1 MANILNRLRKVT
13 GSSTCSCGGVRKR
26 CQLLTP
32 GRFSV
37 RRRRHHPLGSPRRTE
52 AAIAPAWERGLPNL
66 RDGEACFLLGHHLHH
81 VALLSASLVEKGAL
95 LACCSR
101 LRNIQS
107 ILTQSSKS
115 QPDGILCI
123 LGIDSRYNEGCR
135 ELANYLLFG
144 LYNQNNNDF
153 ERTGF
158 PEEVL
163 DDIIILIKRD
173 SVHLYC
179 NPVNYN
185 HLLPYVAYW
194 RNLHFHC
201 LTENEY
207 EDEEAAEEFK
217 ISSFVDMVRDCSR
230 IGIPY
235 SCQGHLQIF
244 DMFIVEKW
252 PIVQAF
258 ALEGIGGDGF
268 FTMKYELMDVSV
280 DLWKTYSKMDPVSL
294 EDLLFEDL
302 MIFEHQWTN
311 FFANFDTEIPF
322 ILELSESQAGE
333 PFRSYFSHGMISS
346 HITDNSP
353 SRQPFVLF
361 GSHSTKENLNSGNF
375 NFPSEGHLVRN
386 TGLGGSTAKHMVVQ
400 CVSPK
405 GPLACSRTYFFGTT
419 HIPFLGNDNEMHKQ
433 AEQVTL
439 LSQIYTAVV
448 EAVLAGIECYA
459 KTSTESK
466 AKEVAEQ
473 MLMSM
478 LDTLHLTQLK
488 TALRSKIAF
497 QIQAVNNHGRIT
509 PLDNEDSLSLIKT
522 ASMMV
527 FDIPDLLTERGCLG
541 SVVFSESFL
550 TSQIQVKEKGGS
562 INSETSH
569 IILTAAIPRYAS
581 WLVEDS
587 DVKLSE
593 KAQCVL
599 KEDKSFLGT
608 LLTGGDGAYMYSTNP
623 QAMPAEGK
631 LYFFSD
637 GILFSDPHHGSIS
650 ISKNHMGSISLYD
663 GDSTSIVAALFIGI
677 KSSLLAH
684 LPIEFHT
691 QDNFLMIALF
701 PKTKIYKAFYSQVFS
716 SWQNQTNSGLS
727 LMVIQE
733 EFLSVEQKR
742 LHSSVQKLFNAL
754 SFPSGERCRELKISA
769 ALPDLERFLQHF
781 TVSSVSHE
789 PIMRAHLP
797 ILLQQSEIIPDSK
810 AESDKVVITIITG
823 LPGCRCSDLCAFLVT
838 FNKERGRWI
847 VYRQTMDS
855 PECFSATH
863 FQRYLSSVLEAQQNH
878 SVRQSAYAK
887 RNKRLL
893 VVLQGYTDVIDVVQA
908 LQTHPDPDV
917 KSSFII
923 GTVNTCVEPLSCY
936 MEHRLLF
943 PKFLDQCSQGLVS
956 NVVFTSHATEQK
968 HPLLRQLQS
977 LIRAANPAVS
987 FILAENGVVTRNE
1000 DIELILSESSFSN
1013 PQMMRARYLMY
1024 PGWYEGKYGA
1034 GSFFPPMV
1042 QICVWFNRPLEK
1054 TRFVT
1059 KCKAIKSLLKPSP
1072 FSGNIYHIMGKVKFS
1087 DSDKVIEVCHNT
1099 SSNSL
1104 SLVPVQE
1111 GPNPPDSRSDNRD
1124 CSSQQEC
1131 FLVFIG
1137 CSLKEEDI
1145 KDWLRET
1152 AKQKPQ
1158 RKALKTRGML
1168 TLQEIKNIH
1177 VKRHLDPLPAGYFY
1191 NGTQFVNFFGDKM
1204 DYHPLMDQFMNDY
1217 LEEANREIEKYNR
1230 ELEEQEYH
1238 DLFEQKT

>member
-1 MANILNRLRKVT
+1 AREVAE
-13 GSSTCSCGGVRKR
+13 STV
-26 CQLLTP
+26 
-32 GRFSV
+32 
-37 RRRRHHPLGSPRRTE
+37 
-52 AAIAPAWERGLPNL
+52 
-66 RDGEACFLLGHHLHH
+66 LGHTFHKQF
-81 VALLSASLVEKGAL
+81 AFA
-95 LACCSR
+95 
-101 LRNIQS
+101 
-107 ILTQSSKS
+107 
-115 QPDGILCI
+115 
-123 LGIDSRYNEGCR
+123 GIDSRYNEGCR

-144 LYNQNNNDF
+144 LYNQSNNDF

-163 DDIIILIKRD
+163 DDIIILIKPD

-302 MIFEHQWTN
+302 MTFEHQWTS

-419 HIPFLGNDNEMHKQ
+419 HIPFLGKCIKNIKQ
-433 AEQVTL
+433 NFMPEKFCSVML

-466 AKEVAEQ
+466 VNEVSIKHFFSLVQ
-473 MLMSM
+473 FLFYSS
-478 LDTLHLTQLK
+478 
-488 TALRSKIAF
+488 RISF
-497 QIQAVNNHGRIT
+497 QIQAVNNHGRF
-509 PLDNEDSLSLIKT
+509 
-522 ASMMV
+522 ASMTV
-527 FDIPDLLTERGCLG
+527 FDIPDLLTGRGCLG

-550 TSQIQVKEKGGS
+550 TSQIHVKEK
-562 INSETSH
+562 
-569 IILTAAIPRYAS
+569 
-581 WLVEDS
+581 
-587 DVKLSE
+587 
-593 KAQCVL
+593 
-599 KEDKSFLGT
+599 
-608 LLTGGDGAYMYSTNP
+608 
-623 QAMPAEGK
+623 GK

-637 GILFSDPHHGSIS
+637 GILFSHPHHGSIS
-650 ISKNHMGSISLYD
+650 MSKNHMNSISFYD
-663 GDSTSIVAALFIGI
+663 GDSTSIVAALFIDF

-691 QDNFLMIALF
+691 QGNFLMISLF

-716 SWQNQTNSGLS
+716 LWQNQTSSGLC
-727 LMVIQE
+727 LKVVQE

-754 SFPSGERCRELKISA
+754 SFPSGERCSQLKLSA
-769 ALPDLERFLQHF
+769 ALPELERFLQHF
-781 TVSSVSHE
+781 TVSSVSRE

-797 ILLQQSEIIPDSK
+797 ILLQQSEIIPEK

-823 LPGCRCSDLCAFLVT
+823 LPGCRCSDLCTFLIT
-838 FNKERGRWI
+838 FNKERGRWL

-855 PECFSATH
+855 PECFSAAH
-863 FQRYLSSVLEAQQNH
+863 FQRYLSGVLEAQQNH
-878 SVRQSAYAK
+878 SVRQSAYTRK
-887 RNKRLL
+887 NKRLL
-893 VVLQGYTDVIDVVQA
+893 VVLQGYTDIIDVVQA

-923 GTVNTCVEPLSCY
+923 GAINTCVEPLSCY

-956 NVVFTSHATEQK
+956 NIIFTSHATEQK
-968 HPLLRQLQS
+968 HPLLVQLQS

-1000 DIELILSESSFSN
+1000 DIELILSESSFAN

-1024 PGWYEGKYGA
+1024 PGWYEGKFGA
-1034 GSFFPPMV
+1034 GSVFPPMV

-1087 DSDKVIEVCHNT
+1087 DSDRVIEVCHNT
-1099 SSNSL
+1099 SSNLL

-1111 GPNPPDSRSDNRD
+1111 GPTPPDSRNDNRD
-1124 CSSQQEC
+1124 CSSQQEY
-1131 FLVFIG
+1131 FLVFVG

>member
-1 MANILNRLRKVT
+1 M
-13 GSSTCSCGGVRKR
+13 
-26 CQLLTP
+26 
-32 GRFSV
+32 
-37 RRRRHHPLGSPRRTE
+37 
-52 AAIAPAWERGLPNL
+52 
-66 RDGEACFLLGHHLHH
+66 
-81 VALLSASLVEKGAL
+81 
-95 LACCSR
+95 
-101 LRNIQS
+101 
-107 ILTQSSKS
+107 
-115 QPDGILCI
+115 
-123 LGIDSRYNEGCR
+123 
-135 ELANYLLFG
+135 
-144 LYNQNNNDF
+144 
-153 ERTGF
+153 
-158 PEEVL
+158 
-163 DDIIILIKRD
+163 
-173 SVHLYC
+173 
-179 NPVNYN
+179 
-185 HLLPYVAYW
+185 
-194 RNLHFHC
+194 
-201 LTENEY
+201 
-207 EDEEAAEEFK
+207 
-217 ISSFVDMVRDCSR
+217 
-230 IGIPY
+230 
-235 SCQGHLQIF
+235 
-244 DMFIVEKW
+244 
-252 PIVQAF
+252 
-258 ALEGIGGDGF
+258 
-268 FTMKYELMDVSV
+268 
-280 DLWKTYSKMDPVSL
+280 
-294 EDLLFEDL
+294 
-302 MIFEHQWTN
+302 
-311 FFANFDTEIPF
+311 
-322 ILELSESQAGE
+322 
-333 PFRSYFSHGMISS
+333 
-346 HITDNSP
+346 
-353 SRQPFVLF
+353 
-361 GSHSTKENLNSGNF
+361 
-375 NFPSEGHLVRN
+375 
-386 TGLGGSTAKHMVVQ
+386 Q

-419 HIPFLGNDNEMHKQ
+419 HIPFLGNDNEVHKKP
-433 AEQVTL
+433 EQVML

-466 AKEVAEQ
+466 AKEAAEQ
-473 MLMSM
+473 MLMSV
-478 LDTLHLTQLK
+478 LDSLHLTQMK
-488 TALRSKIAF
+488 TALRSKVAF
-497 QIQAVNNHGRIT
+497 QIQAVNNHGRVT
-509 PLDNEDSLSLIKT
+509 PLNNEDSLSLIKT

-527 FDIPDLLTERGCLG
+527 FDIPDLLTGRGCLG

-550 TSQIQVKEKGGS
+550 TSQIHVKEKDGS

-593 KAQCVL
+593 KAQQIL

-608 LLTGGDGAYMYSTNP
+608 LLTGDDGAYIYSSNP

-637 GILFSDPHHGSIS
+637 GILFCDPHHGSIS
-650 ISKNHMGSISLYD
+650 ISKDHINSISLYD
-663 GDSTSIVAALFIGI
+663 GDSTGIVAALFVDF

-727 LMVIQE
+727 LRVVQE

-742 LHSSVQKLFNAL
+742 LHSSVQKLFSSL
-754 SFPSGERCRELKISA
+754 SFPSGERCNELKISA
-769 ALPDLERFLQHF
+769 ALPELERFMQHF
-781 TVSSVSHE
+781 AVSSVSRE
-789 PIMRAHLP
+789 PVMSAHLP
-797 ILLQQSEIIPDSK
+797 ILLQQSETILDSR

-823 LPGCRCSDLCAFLVT
+823 LPGCRSSDLCSFLIT
-838 FNKERGRWI
+838 FHKEHGRWL

-855 PECFSATH
+855 PECFSAAH
-863 FQRYLSSVLEAQQNH
+863 FQRYLSGVLEAQQKH
-878 SVRQSAYAK
+878 SIRQSTYARK
-887 RNKRLL
+887 SKRLL

-923 GTVNTCVEPLSCY
+923 GAVNTCVEPLSCY
-936 MEHRLLF
+936 IEHRLLF

-956 NVVFTSHATEQK
+956 NVIFTSHATEQR
-968 HPLLRQLQS
+968 HPLLMQLQS

-1013 PQMMRARYLMY
+1013 PQKIRARYLMY

-1034 GSFFPPMV
+1034 GSVFPPMV
-1042 QICVWFNRPLEK
+1042 QICVWFSRPLEK

-1111 GPNPPDSRSDNRD
+1111 GPTPPDSRNDSRD
-1124 CSSQQEC
+1124 CSGQQEY

>member
-1 MANILNRLRKVT
+1 MAL
-13 GSSTCSCGGVRKR
+13 CGR
-26 CQLLTP
+26 
-32 GRFSV
+32 S
-37 RRRRHHPLGSPRRTE
+37 
-52 AAIAPAWERGLPNL
+52 
-66 RDGEACFLLGHHLHH
+66 
-81 VALLSASLVEKGAL
+81 ALLPPPPRHRPRPRAPGPFVSYKNVGTVSDCGKSRKILEYSTETDNVSDGNREVNKRPKKYKLDSSGIRVETDVYNND
-95 LACCSR
+95 CSR

-163 DDIIILIKRD
+163 DDIIILIKPD

-185 HLLPYVAYW
+185 HLLPYVAHW

-207 EDEEAAEEFK
+207 EDEEVAEEFK

-268 FTMKYELMDVSV
+268 FTMKYELMDVSA

-386 TGLGGSTAKHMVVQ
+386 TGLGGSTAKHMI
-400 CVSPK
+400 
-405 GPLACSRTYFFGTT
+405 LTL
-419 HIPFLGNDNEMHKQ
+419 FLKRWFIYS
-433 AEQVTL
+433 TL
-439 LSQIYTAVV
+439 LSQIYSAVV

-473 MLMSM
+473 VLLSL
-478 LDTLHLTQLK
+478 LDTRGLAQLK
-488 TALRSKIAF
+488 SAL
-497 QIQAVNNHGRIT
+497 RIT

-522 ASMMV
+522 
-527 FDIPDLLTERGCLG
+527 
-541 SVVFSESFL
+541 
-550 TSQIQVKEKGGS
+550 
-562 INSETSH
+562 
-569 IILTAAIPRYAS
+569 
-581 WLVEDS
+581 VEDS

-593 KAQCVL
+593 KAQQVL

-608 LLTGGDGAYMYSTNP
+608 LLTGGDGVYICSSNP

-637 GILFSDPHHGSIS
+637 GILFCDPHHGSIS
-650 ISKNHMGSISLYD
+650 VSKNHMSSISLYD
-663 GDSTSIVAALFIGI
+663 GDSNSVVAALFIDF
-677 KSSLLAH
+677 KSSLLPH
-684 LPIEFHT
+684 LPVEFHT
-691 QDNFLMIALF
+691 QNNFLMIALF
-701 PKTKIYKAFYSQVFS
+701 PKRKIYKAFYSQVFS
-716 SWQNQTNSGLS
+716 SWKNQTNSGLS
-727 LMVIQE
+727 LRVVQE
-733 EFLSVEQKR
+733 EFLSEEQKK
-742 LHSSVQKLFNAL
+742 LHSSVQKLFSAL
-754 SFPSGERCRELKISA
+754 SFSSGERCRELKLSA
-769 ALPDLERFLQHF
+769 AIPELERFVQHF
-781 TVSSVSHE
+781 TVSSVSAK
-789 PIMRAHLP
+789 PVMRAHLP
-797 ILLQQSEIIPDSK
+797 ILLQQSETISDSK
-810 AESDKVVITIITG
+810 AEGDKVIITIITG
-823 LPGCRCSDLCAFLVT
+823 LPGCRSSDLCSFLVT
-838 FNKERGRWI
+838 FTKEHGRWI

-855 PECFSATH
+855 PECFSASH
-863 FQRYLSSVLEAQQNH
+863 FQRFLAGVLEAQQNLG
-878 SVRQSAYAK
+878 VRQPAHAGKS
-887 RNKRLL
+887 KRLL

-923 GTVNTCVEPLSCY
+923 GAVNTCVEPLSCY

-956 NVVFTSHATEQK
+956 NVVFTSHATEQR
-968 HPLLRQLQS
+968 HPLLVQLQS
-977 LIRAANPAVS
+977 LIRAANPGVS
-987 FILAENGVVTRNE
+987 FILAENGIVTR
-1000 DIELILSESSFSN
+1000 
-1013 PQMMRARYLMY
+1013 
-1024 PGWYEGKYGA
+1024 YEGKYGA
-1034 GSFFPPMV
+1034 GPVFPPMV
-1042 QICVWFNRPLEK
+1042 QICVWFSRPLEK

-1087 DSDKVIEVCHNT
+1087 DADKVIEVCHNT
-1099 SSNSL
+1099 AANSL
-1104 SLVPVQE
+1104 SLVPVPE
-1111 GPNPPDSRSDNRD
+1111 GPTPPDSRNDPRD
-1124 CSSQQEC
+1124 CSGQQEY

>member
-1 MANILNRLRKVT
+1 V
-13 GSSTCSCGGVRKR
+13 
-26 CQLLTP
+26 
-32 GRFSV
+32 
-37 RRRRHHPLGSPRRTE
+37 
-52 AAIAPAWERGLPNL
+52 
-66 RDGEACFLLGHHLHH
+66 
-81 VALLSASLVEKGAL
+81 
-95 LACCSR
+95 CSR

-115 QPDGILCI
+115 QPDGILCV

-144 LYNQNNNDF
+144 LYSQNNNDF

-163 DDIIILIKRD
+163 DDIIILIKPD

-419 HIPFLGNDNEMHKQ
+419 HTPFLGKYIKNPKYM
-433 AEQVTL
+433 L

-466 AKEVAEQ
+466 VNEYNTHFSPVQ
-473 MLMSM
+473 FLFY
-478 LDTLHLTQLK
+478 
-488 TALRSKIAF
+488 RSKISF
-497 QIQAVNNHGRIT
+497 QIQAVNNHGRFV
-509 PLDNEDSLSLIKT
+509 SLTLL

-527 FDIPDLLTERGCLG
+527 FDVPDLLTGRGCLG

-550 TSQIQVKEKGGS
+550 TSQIQVKEKDGS

-569 IILTAAIPRYAS
+569 IVLTAAIPRYAS
-581 WLVEDS
+581 WLVN
-587 DVKLSE
+587 
-593 KAQCVL
+593 
-599 KEDKSFLGT
+599 KSVLGT
-608 LLTGGDGAYMYSTNP
+608 LLTGGDGAYIYSSNP
-623 QAMPAEGK
+623 QATPAEGK

-650 ISKNHMGSISLYD
+650 ISKNHMSSISLYD
-663 GDSTSIVAALFIGI
+663 GDSTSIVAALFVDV
-677 KSSLLAH
+677 KCSLLAH

-691 QDNFLMIALF
+691 RDNFLMIALF

-716 SWQNQTNSGLS
+716 SWQNQTNSGLY
-727 LMVIQE
+727 LRVVQE

-754 SFPSGERCRELKISA
+754 SFPSGKDGSRELKISA
-769 ALPDLERFLQHF
+769 ALPELERFLQHF
-781 TVSSVSHE
+781 TVSSVSHK

-810 AESDKVVITIITG
+810 AENDKVVITIITG
-823 LPGCRCSDLCAFLVT
+823 LPGCRSSDLCAFLVT
-838 FNKERGRWI
+838 FNKEHGRWI

-878 SVRQSAYAK
+878 SVRQSAYVK
-887 RNKRLL
+887 KNKRLL

-923 GTVNTCVEPLSCY
+923 GAVNTCVEPLSCY

-968 HPLLRQLQS
+968 HPLLMQLQS

-1000 DIELILSESSFSN
+1000 DIELILSESSFSD

-1034 GSFFPPMV
+1034 GSVFPPMV

-1111 GPNPPDSRSDNRD
+1111 GPTPPDSRSDNRD

>member
-1 MANILNRLRKVT
+1 GITYPM
-13 GSSTCSCGGVRKR
+13 
-26 CQLLTP
+26 
-32 GRFSV
+32 F
-37 RRRRHHPLGSPRRTE
+37 
-52 AAIAPAWERGLPNL
+52 
-66 RDGEACFLLGHHLHH
+66 
-81 VALLSASLVEKGAL
+81 
-95 LACCSR
+95 CSR

-144 LYNQNNNDF
+144 LYNQYNNDF
-153 ERTGF
+153 ERTDF

-163 DDIIILIKRD
+163 DDIIILIKPD

-185 HLLPYVAYW
+185 QLLPYVAYW

-302 MIFEHQWTN
+302 MVFEHQWTK

-405 GPLACSRTYFFGTT
+405 GPLACSRTYFFGAT
-419 HIPFLGNDNEMHKQ
+419 HVPFLGNDNETHKQ
-433 AEQVTL
+433 AEQITL

-466 AKEVAEQ
+466 VNEAPILYTV
-473 MLMSM
+473 LVD
-478 LDTLHLTQLK
+478 LDLQFLFYS
-488 TALRSKIAF
+488 SKITF
-497 QIQAVNNHGRIT
+497 QIQAVNNLGRFVSSSCT
-509 PLDNEDSLSLIKT
+509 SYYQL

-527 FDIPDLLTERGCLG
+527 FDIPDLLTGKGCLG

-550 TSQIQVKEKGGS
+550 TSQIQVKEKDGS
-562 INSETSH
+562 INSESSH
-569 IILTAAIPRYAS
+569 IILTAPIPRYAS
-581 WLVEDS
+581 WLVS
-587 DVKLSE
+587 TPKLLE
-593 KAQCVL
+593 N
-599 KEDKSFLGT
+599 KSFLGT
-608 LLTGGDGAYMYSTNP
+608 LLTGGDGAYIYSSNP
-623 QAMPAEGK
+623 QAKPAEGK
-631 LYFFSD
+631 VYFFSD

-650 ISKNHMGSISLYD
+650 ISKNHMSSISFYD
-663 GDSTSIVAALFIGI
+663 GDSTSIVAALFIDY

-691 QDNFLMIALF
+691 RDNFLMIALF
-701 PKTKIYKAFYSQVFS
+701 PKRKIYKAFYSQVFS
-716 SWQNQTNSGLS
+716 SWQNQANSGLS
-727 LMVIQE
+727 LRVVQE
-733 EFLSVEQKR
+733 EFLSVDQKR
-742 LHSSVQKLFNAL
+742 IHSSVQKLFNSL
-754 SFPSGERCRELKISA
+754 PFPSGERCRELKLSA
-769 ALPDLERFLQHF
+769 ALPELERFVQHF
-781 TVSSVSHE
+781 TVSSVSQK
-789 PIMRAHLP
+789 PVMRAHLP
-797 ILLQQSEIIPDSK
+797 IVLQQSDIIPDSK

-823 LPGCRCSDLCAFLVT
+823 LPGCRSSDLCAFLVT
-838 FNKERGRWI
+838 FNKEHGRWI

-863 FQRYLSSVLEAQQNH
+863 FQRYLSSVLEAQQNR

-887 RNKRLL
+887 KKKRLL

-923 GTVNTCVEPLSCY
+923 GAINTCVEPLSCY

-968 HPLLRQLQS
+968 HPLLMQLQS
-977 LIRAANPAVS
+977 LIRAANPGVA

-1013 PQMMRARYLMY
+1013 PQMMRARYLLY

-1034 GSFFPPMV
+1034 GSVFPPMV

-1059 KCKAIKSLLKPSP
+1059 KCKAIKPLLKPSP

-1111 GPNPPDSRSDNRD
+1111 GPTPPDSRGDNRD

>member
-1 MANILNRLRKVT
+1 EEGCL
-13 GSSTCSCGGVRKR
+13 SC
-26 CQLLTP
+26 
-32 GRFSV
+32 FSLSLMV
-37 RRRRHHPLGSPRRTE
+37 LIPS
-52 AAIAPAWERGLPNL
+52 
-66 RDGEACFLLGHHLHH
+66 FLL
-81 VALLSASLVEKGAL
+81 
-95 LACCSR
+95 
-101 LRNIQS
+101 
-107 ILTQSSKS
+107 
-115 QPDGILCI
+115 
-123 LGIDSRYNEGCR
+123 
-135 ELANYLLFG
+135 
-144 LYNQNNNDF
+144 
-153 ERTGF
+153 
-158 PEEVL
+158 
-163 DDIIILIKRD
+163 
-173 SVHLYC
+173 
-179 NPVNYN
+179 
-185 HLLPYVAYW
+185 
-194 RNLHFHC
+194 
-201 LTENEY
+201 
-207 EDEEAAEEFK
+207 
-217 ISSFVDMVRDCSR
+217 
-230 IGIPY
+230 
-235 SCQGHLQIF
+235 
-244 DMFIVEKW
+244 
-252 PIVQAF
+252 
-258 ALEGIGGDGF
+258 
-268 FTMKYELMDVSV
+268 
-280 DLWKTYSKMDPVSL
+280 
-294 EDLLFEDL
+294 
-302 MIFEHQWTN
+302 
-311 FFANFDTEIPF
+311 
-322 ILELSESQAGE
+322 
-333 PFRSYFSHGMISS
+333 
-346 HITDNSP
+346 SP

-405 GPLACSRTYFFGTT
+405 GPLACSRTYFFGAT
-419 HIPFLGNDNEMHKQ
+419 HAIILFDYLK
-433 AEQVTL
+433 
-439 LSQIYTAVV
+439 AV
-448 EAVLAGIECYA
+448 AVLAGIECYA

-466 AKEVAEQ
+466 VNEAPILYTV
-473 MLMSM
+473 LVD
-478 LDTLHLTQLK
+478 LDCL
-488 TALRSKIAF
+488 
-497 QIQAVNNHGRIT
+497 IT

-527 FDIPDLLTERGCLG
+527 FDIPDLLTGKGCLG

-550 TSQIQVKEKGGS
+550 TSQIQVKEKDGS
-562 INSETSH
+562 INSESSH
-569 IILTAAIPRYAS
+569 IILTAPIPRYAS
-581 WLVEDS
+581 WLVS
-587 DVKLSE
+587 TPKLLE
-593 KAQCVL
+593 N
-599 KEDKSFLGT
+599 KSFLGT
-608 LLTGGDGAYMYSTNP
+608 LLTGGDGAYIYSSNP
-623 QAMPAEGK
+623 QAKPAEGK
-631 LYFFSD
+631 VYFFSD

-650 ISKNHMGSISLYD
+650 ISKNHMSSISFYD
-663 GDSTSIVAALFIGI
+663 GDSTSIVAALFIDY

-691 QDNFLMIALF
+691 RDNFLMIALF
-701 PKTKIYKAFYSQVFS
+701 PKRKIYKAFYSQVFS
-716 SWQNQTNSGLS
+716 SWQNQANSGLS
-727 LMVIQE
+727 LRVVQE
-733 EFLSVEQKR
+733 EFLSVDQKR
-742 LHSSVQKLFNAL
+742 IHSSVQKLFNSL
-754 SFPSGERCRELKISA
+754 PFPSGERCRELKLSA
-769 ALPDLERFLQHF
+769 ALPELERFVQHF
-781 TVSSVSHE
+781 TVSSVSQK
-789 PIMRAHLP
+789 PVMRAHLP
-797 ILLQQSEIIPDSK
+797 IVLQQSDIIPDSK

-823 LPGCRCSDLCAFLVT
+823 LPGCRSSDLCAFLVT
-838 FNKERGRWI
+838 FNKEHGRWI

-863 FQRYLSSVLEAQQNH
+863 FQRYLSSVLEAQQNR

-887 RNKRLL
+887 KKKRLL

-923 GTVNTCVEPLSCY
+923 GAINTCVEPLSCY

-968 HPLLRQLQS
+968 HPLLMQLQS
-977 LIRAANPAVS
+977 LIRAANPGVA

-1013 PQMMRARYLMY
+1013 PQMMRARYLLY

-1034 GSFFPPMV
+1034 GSVFPPMV

-1059 KCKAIKSLLKPSP
+1059 KCKAIKPLLKPSP

-1111 GPNPPDSRSDNRD
+1111 GPTPPDSRGDNRD

>member
-1 MANILNRLRKVT
+1 MAL
-13 GSSTCSCGGVRKR
+13 CGRSA
-26 CQLLTP
+26 LLP
-32 GRFSV
+32 PAPR
-37 RRRRHHPLGSPRRTE
+37 PSPRRPR
-52 AAIAPAWERGLPNL
+52 AAGA
-66 RDGEACFLLGHHLHH
+66 FL
-81 VALLSASLVEKGAL
+81 S
-95 LACCSR
+95 CSR

-115 QPDGILCI
+115 QPDGILCV

-144 LYNQNNNDF
+144 LYSQNNNDF

-163 DDIIILIKRD
+163 DDIIILIKPD

-419 HIPFLGNDNEMHKQ
+419 HTPFLGNGNEMHKQ
-433 AEQVTL
+433 AEQVML

-473 MLMSM
+473 VLMSV

-488 TALRSKIAF
+488 TALRSKISF

-527 FDIPDLLTERGCLG
+527 FDVPDLLTGRGCLG

-550 TSQIQVKEKGGS
+550 TSQIQVKEKDGS

-569 IILTAAIPRYAS
+569 IVLTAAIPRYAS

-593 KAQCVL
+593 KAQHIL
-599 KEDKSFLGT
+599 KEDKSVLGT
-608 LLTGGDGAYMYSTNP
+608 LLTGGDGAYIYSSNP
-623 QAMPAEGK
+623 QATPAEGK

-650 ISKNHMGSISLYD
+650 ISKNHMSSISLYD
-663 GDSTSIVAALFIGI
+663 GDSTSIVAALFVDV
-677 KSSLLAH
+677 KCSLLAH

-691 QDNFLMIALF
+691 RDNFLMIALF

-716 SWQNQTNSGLS
+716 SWQSQTNSGLY
-727 LMVIQE
+727 LRVVQE

-754 SFPSGERCRELKISA
+754 SFPSGKDGSRELKISA
-769 ALPDLERFLQHF
+769 ALPELERFLQHF
-781 TVSSVSHE
+781 TVSSVSHK

-810 AESDKVVITIITG
+810 AENDKVVITIITG
-823 LPGCRCSDLCAFLVT
+823 LPGCRSSDLCAFLVT
-838 FNKERGRWI
+838 FNKEHGRWI

-863 FQRYLSSVLEAQQNH
+863 FQRYLSSVLEAPQNH
-878 SVRQSAYAK
+878 SVRQSAYVK
-887 RNKRLL
+887 KNKRLL

-923 GTVNTCVEPLSCY
+923 GAVNTCVEPLSCY

-968 HPLLRQLQS
+968 HPLLVQLQS

-1000 DIELILSESSFSN
+1000 DIELILSESSFSD

-1034 GSFFPPMV
+1034 GSVFPPMV

-1111 GPNPPDSRSDNRD
+1111 GPTPPDSRSDNRD

>member
-1 MANILNRLRKVT
+1 ILTFRISAD
-13 GSSTCSCGGVRKR
+13 G
-26 CQLLTP
+26 
-32 GRFSV
+32 
-37 RRRRHHPLGSPRRTE
+37 
-52 AAIAPAWERGLPNL
+52 AA
-66 RDGEACFLLGHHLHH
+66 
-81 VALLSASLVEKGAL
+81 
-95 LACCSR
+95 
-101 LRNIQS
+101 S
-107 ILTQSSKS
+107 ILDYHVKKRQLALSLNPAT
-115 QPDGILCI
+115 ILLWFCFA
-123 LGIDSRYNEGCR
+123 GIDSRYNEGCR

-163 DDIIILIKRD
+163 DDIIILIKPD

-185 HLLPYVAYW
+185 QLLPYVAHW

-268 FTMKYELMDVSV
+268 FTMKYELMDVSA

-302 MIFEHQWTN
+302 KIFEHQWTN

-361 GSHSTKENLNSGNF
+361 GSHSTKENLNTGNF

-386 TGLGGSTAKHMVVQ
+386 TGPGGSTAKHMV
-400 CVSPK
+400 
-405 GPLACSRTYFFGTT
+405 SRKTEADVPWLGFCLVYFLNVVFV
-419 HIPFLGNDNEMHKQ
+419 FLFS
-433 AEQVTL
+433 TL
-439 LSQIYTAVV
+439 LSQIYSAVV

-466 AKEVAEQ
+466 
-473 MLMSM
+473 
-478 LDTLHLTQLK
+478 
-488 TALRSKIAF
+488 
-497 QIQAVNNHGRIT
+497 VNQV
-509 PLDNEDSLSLIKT
+509 DNEDSLSLIKT

-527 FDIPDLLTERGCLG
+527 FDIPDLLTGRGCLG

-550 TSQIQVKEKGGS
+550 TSQIQVKEKDGS
-562 INSETSH
+562 IHPDSRH
-569 IILTAAIPRYAS
+569 VILTAAIPRFAS
-581 WLVEDS
+581 WLVSES
-587 DVKLSE
+587 SEPQLSSSSGQNLLWE
-593 KAQCVL
+593 W
-599 KEDKSFLGT
+599 EDKSFLGT
-608 LLTGGDGAYMYSTNP
+608 LLTGGDGVYICSSNP

-631 LYFFSD
+631 VYFFSD
-637 GILFSDPHHGSIS
+637 GILFCDPHHGSIS
-650 ISKNHMGSISLYD
+650 IPKSHMSSISLYD
-663 GDSTSIVAALFIGI
+663 GDSNSVVAALFIDF
-677 KSSLLAH
+677 KSSLLPH

-691 QDNFLMIALF
+691 QNNFLVIALF
-701 PKTKIYKAFYSQVFS
+701 PKRKIYKAFYSQVFS
-716 SWQNQTNSGLS
+716 SWHNQTNSGLS
-727 LMVIQE
+727 LRVVPE
-733 EFLSVEQKR
+733 ELLSEEQKR
-742 LHSSVQKLFNAL
+742 LHSSVQKLFNA
-754 SFPSGERCRELKISA
+754 SFASGERCRELKLSA
-769 ALPDLERFLQHF
+769 AIPGLERFVQHF
-781 TVSSVSHE
+781 TVSSVSTK
-789 PIMRAHLP
+789 PVMRAHLP
-797 ILLQQSEIIPDSK
+797 VLLQESETISDCK
-810 AESDKVVITIITG
+810 AEGDKVIITILTG
-823 LPGCRCSDLCAFLVT
+823 LPGCRSSDLCSFLVT
-838 FNKERGRWI
+838 FTKEHGRWI

-855 PECFSATH
+855 PQCFSASH
-863 FQRYLSSVLEAQQNH
+863 FQRFLAGLLEAQQNLGVH
-878 SVRQSAYAK
+878 QPTLKSTGK
-887 RNKRLL
+887 NNRLL

-923 GTVNTCVEPLSCY
+923 GTINTCVEPLSCY

-956 NVVFTSHATEQK
+956 NVVFTSHATEQR
-968 HPLLRQLQS
+968 HPLLVQLQS
-977 LIRAANPAVS
+977 LIRAANPGVS
-987 FILAENGVVTRNE
+987 FILAENGIVTRNE
-1000 DIELILSESSFSN
+1000 DIELILSESSFSS

-1024 PGWYEGKYGA
+1024 PGWYEGRYGA
-1034 GSFFPPMV
+1034 GPVFPPMV
-1042 QICVWFNRPLEK
+1042 QICVWFSRPLEK

-1087 DSDKVIEVCHNT
+1087 DADKVIEVCHNT
-1099 SSNSL
+1099 AANSL
-1104 SLVPVQE
+1104 SLVPVPE
-1111 GPNPPDSRSDNRD
+1111 GPTPPDPRNDPRD
-1124 CSSQQEC
+1124 CSSQQEY

-1238 DLFEQKT
+1238 DLFEQKI

>member
-1 MANILNRLRKVT
+1 
-13 GSSTCSCGGVRKR
+13 
-26 CQLLTP
+26 Q
-32 GRFSV
+32 
-37 RRRRHHPLGSPRRTE
+37 
-52 AAIAPAWERGLPNL
+52 
-66 RDGEACFLLGHHLHH
+66 
-81 VALLSASLVEKGAL
+81 
-95 LACCSR
+95 
-101 LRNIQS
+101 
-107 ILTQSSKS
+107 
-115 QPDGILCI
+115 
-123 LGIDSRYNEGCR
+123 
-135 ELANYLLFG
+135 
-144 LYNQNNNDF
+144 
-153 ERTGF
+153 
-158 PEEVL
+158 
-163 DDIIILIKRD
+163 
-173 SVHLYC
+173 
-179 NPVNYN
+179 
-185 HLLPYVAYW
+185 
-194 RNLHFHC
+194 
-201 LTENEY
+201 Y
-207 EDEEAAEEFK
+207 EDEEVAEEFK

-294 EDLLFEDL
+294 EDLVFEGL

-433 AEQVTL
+433 AEQVML

-473 MLMSM
+473 MLMSV

-509 PLDNEDSLSLIKT
+509 PLDNEDSLFLIKT
-522 ASMMV
+522 ASMVV
-527 FDIPDLLTERGCLG
+527 FDIPDLLTGRGCLG

-550 TSQIQVKEKGGS
+550 TSQIQVKEKDGS
-562 INSETSH
+562 MNSESSH

-593 KAQCVL
+593 KAQHIL

-608 LLTGGDGAYMYSTNP
+608 LLTGGDGAYICSSNP

-637 GILFSDPHHGSIS
+637 GILFSDPHRGSIS
-650 ISKNHMGSISLYD
+650 ISKNHMSYISLYD
-663 GDSTSIVAALFIGI
+663 GDSTSIVAALFIDF

-691 QDNFLMIALF
+691 RDNFLMIALF

-716 SWQNQTNSGLS
+716 LWQNQTNSGLS
-727 LMVIQE
+727 LRVVQE

-769 ALPDLERFLQHF
+769 ALPELDRFLQHF

-789 PIMRAHLP
+789 PVMRAHLP
-797 ILLQQSEIIPDSK
+797 TLLQQSEIVPDSK
-810 AESDKVVITIITG
+810 AESDKVVITVITG

-838 FNKERGRWI
+838 FSKEQGRWI

-855 PECFSATH
+855 PECFSAAH

-878 SVRQSAYAK
+878 SVRQSTYAK
-887 RNKRLL
+887 KSKRLL

-923 GTVNTCVEPLSCY
+923 GAVNTCVEPLSCY

-943 PKFLDQCSQGLVS
+943 PKFLDQCSQG
-956 NVVFTSHATEQK
+956 
-968 HPLLRQLQS
+968 
-977 LIRAANPAVS
+977 
-987 FILAENGVVTRNE
+987 
-1000 DIELILSESSFSN
+1000 
-1013 PQMMRARYLMY
+1013 M
-1024 PGWYEGKYGA
+1024 
-1034 GSFFPPMV
+1034 
-1042 QICVWFNRPLEK
+1042 
-1054 TRFVT
+1054 
-1059 KCKAIKSLLKPSP
+1059 
-1072 FSGNIYHIMGKVKFS
+1072 
-1087 DSDKVIEVCHNT
+1087 
-1099 SSNSL
+1099 
-1104 SLVPVQE
+1104 
-1111 GPNPPDSRSDNRD
+1111 
-1124 CSSQQEC
+1124 
-1131 FLVFIG
+1131 
-1137 CSLKEEDI
+1137 
-1145 KDWLRET
+1145 
-1152 AKQKPQ
+1152 
-1158 RKALKTRGML
+1158 
-1168 TLQEIKNIH
+1168 
-1177 VKRHLDPLPAGYFY
+1177 
-1191 NGTQFVNFFGDKM
+1191 
-1204 DYHPLMDQFMNDY
+1204 
-1217 LEEANREIEKYNR
+1217 
-1230 ELEEQEYH
+1230 
-1238 DLFEQKT
+1238 

>member
-1 MANILNRLRKVT
+1 LHFKTLTLKTNSLFF
-13 GSSTCSCGGVRKR
+13 CS
-26 CQLLTP
+26 
-32 GRFSV
+32 
-37 RRRRHHPLGSPRRTE
+37 
-52 AAIAPAWERGLPNL
+52 
-66 RDGEACFLLGHHLHH
+66 
-81 VALLSASLVEKGAL
+81 
-95 LACCSR
+95 CSR

-144 LYNQNNNDF
+144 LYNQSNNDF

-163 DDIIILIKRD
+163 DDIIILIKPD

-361 GSHSTKENLNSGNF
+361 GSHSTKDNLNSGNF

-419 HIPFLGNDNEMHKQ
+419 HIPFL
-433 AEQVTL
+433 VIL
-439 LSQIYTAVV
+439 LDYLKLA
-448 EAVLAGIECYA
+448 AVLAGIECYA

-466 AKEVAEQ
+466 VNEAPILHAVIVD
-473 MLMSM
+473 
-478 LDTLHLTQLK
+478 LDCLQCKITRKPKLKKKINKCFGQL
-488 TALRSKIAF
+488 
-497 QIQAVNNHGRIT
+497 IT

-527 FDIPDLLTERGCLG
+527 FDIPDLLTGRGCLG

-550 TSQIQVKEKGGS
+550 TSQIQVKEKDGS

-569 IILTAAIPRYAS
+569 IILTAAIPRYTS

-593 KAQCVL
+593 KAQHIL

-608 LLTGGDGAYMYSTNP
+608 LLTGGDGAYIYSSSP
-623 QAMPAEGK
+623 QAMPTEGK

-650 ISKNHMGSISLYD
+650 ISKNHMSSISLYD
-663 GDSTSIVAALFIGI
+663 GVSTWFV
-677 KSSLLAH
+677 
-684 LPIEFHT
+684 P
-691 QDNFLMIALF
+691 FL
-701 PKTKIYKAFYSQVFS
+701 FS
-716 SWQNQTNSGLS
+716 SGT
-727 LMVIQE
+727 V
-733 EFLSVEQKR
+733 
-742 LHSSVQKLFNAL
+742 LHI
-754 SFPSGERCRELKISA
+754 C
-769 ALPDLERFLQHF
+769 
-781 TVSSVSHE
+781 
-789 PIMRAHLP
+789 
-797 ILLQQSEIIPDSK
+797 
-810 AESDKVVITIITG
+810 
-823 LPGCRCSDLCAFLVT
+823 LVT
-838 FNKERGRWI
+838 SRKHCVAMI
-847 VYRQTMDS
+847 
-855 PECFSATH
+855 
-863 FQRYLSSVLEAQQNH
+863 SS
-878 SVRQSAYAK
+878 
-887 RNKRLL
+887 
-893 VVLQGYTDVIDVVQA
+893 
-908 LQTHPDPDV
+908 
-917 KSSFII
+917 
-923 GTVNTCVEPLSCY
+923 
-936 MEHRLLF
+936 
-943 PKFLDQCSQGLVS
+943 
-956 NVVFTSHATEQK
+956 
-968 HPLLRQLQS
+968 
-977 LIRAANPAVS
+977 
-987 FILAENGVVTRNE
+987 
-1000 DIELILSESSFSN
+1000 
-1013 PQMMRARYLMY
+1013 
-1024 PGWYEGKYGA
+1024 
-1034 GSFFPPMV
+1034 
-1042 QICVWFNRPLEK
+1042 
-1054 TRFVT
+1054 
-1059 KCKAIKSLLKPSP
+1059 
-1072 FSGNIYHIMGKVKFS
+1072 
-1087 DSDKVIEVCHNT
+1087 
-1099 SSNSL
+1099 
-1104 SLVPVQE
+1104 
-1111 GPNPPDSRSDNRD
+1111 
-1124 CSSQQEC
+1124 
-1131 FLVFIG
+1131 
-1137 CSLKEEDI
+1137 
-1145 KDWLRET
+1145 
-1152 AKQKPQ
+1152 
-1158 RKALKTRGML
+1158 
-1168 TLQEIKNIH
+1168 
-1177 VKRHLDPLPAGYFY
+1177 Y
-1191 NGTQFVNFFGDKM
+1191 NGGNQ
-1204 DYHPLMDQFMNDY
+1204 
-1217 LEEANREIEKYNR
+1217 
-1230 ELEEQEYH
+1230 
-1238 DLFEQKT
+1238 

>member
-1 MANILNRLRKVT
+1 
-13 GSSTCSCGGVRKR
+13 
-26 CQLLTP
+26 
-32 GRFSV
+32 
-37 RRRRHHPLGSPRRTE
+37 
-52 AAIAPAWERGLPNL
+52 
-66 RDGEACFLLGHHLHH
+66 
-81 VALLSASLVEKGAL
+81 
-95 LACCSR
+95 
-101 LRNIQS
+101 
-107 ILTQSSKS
+107 KS

-144 LYNQNNNDF
+144 LYNQSNNDF

-163 DDIIILIKRD
+163 DDIIILIKPD

-361 GSHSTKENLNSGNF
+361 GSHSTKDNLNSGNF

-419 HIPFLGNDNEMHKQ
+419 HIPFL
-433 AEQVTL
+433 VIL
-439 LSQIYTAVV
+439 LDYLKLA
-448 EAVLAGIECYA
+448 AVLAGIECYA

-466 AKEVAEQ
+466 VNEAPILHAVIVD
-473 MLMSM
+473 
-478 LDTLHLTQLK
+478 LDCLQCKITRKPKLKKKINKCFGQL
-488 TALRSKIAF
+488 
-497 QIQAVNNHGRIT
+497 IT

-527 FDIPDLLTERGCLG
+527 FDIPDLLTGRGCLG

-550 TSQIQVKEKGGS
+550 TSQIQVKEKDGS

-569 IILTAAIPRYAS
+569 IILTAAIPRYTS

-593 KAQCVL
+593 KAQHIL

-608 LLTGGDGAYMYSTNP
+608 LLTGGDGAYIYSSSP
-623 QAMPAEGK
+623 QAMPTEGK

-650 ISKNHMGSISLYD
+650 ISKNHMSSISLYD
-663 GDSTSIVAALFIGI
+663 GDSTSIVAALFIDV

-716 SWQNQTNSGLS
+716 SWQNPTNSGLS
-727 LMVIQE
+727 LRVVQE
-733 EFLSVEQKR
+733 EFLSVEQKKNKT
-742 LHSSVQKLFNAL
+742 SIF
-754 SFPSGERCRELKISA
+754 G
-769 ALPDLERFLQHF
+769 RFVQHF

-789 PIMRAHLP
+789 PVMRAHLP
-797 ILLQQSEIIPDSK
+797 VLLQQSEVIPDSK

-847 VYRQTMDS
+847 VYRQTLDS

-878 SVRQSAYAK
+878 SVRQSTYAK
-887 RNKRLL
+887 KNKRLL

-923 GTVNTCVEPLSCY
+923 GAVNTCVEPLSCY

-956 NVVFTSHATEQK
+956 TVVFTSHATEQK
-968 HPLLRQLQS
+968 HPLLMQLQS

-1034 GSFFPPMV
+1034 GSVFPPMV

-1087 DSDKVIEVCHNT
+1087 DADKVIEVCHNT

-1111 GPNPPDSRSDNRD
+1111 GPTPPDSRSDNRD